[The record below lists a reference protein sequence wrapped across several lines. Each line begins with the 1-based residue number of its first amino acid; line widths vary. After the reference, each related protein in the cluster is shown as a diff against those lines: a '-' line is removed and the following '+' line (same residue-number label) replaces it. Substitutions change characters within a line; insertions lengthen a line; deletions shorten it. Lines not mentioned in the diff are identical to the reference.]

1 MPEASPPSVPEPL
14 RDWPG
19 HTGNWGRWPNHRG
32 ALNLITPEVVKR
44 GLATVRDGEVVSCA
58 RRVSFTDPLRPG
70 PAGGLRMIPSLYS
83 ATSRYNALGDELT
96 FRTHGVVNTHIDAF
110 SHVGFDG
117 LAFDGLPY
125 AEVITMQDGALQLDV
140 TAHGPIVTRGI
151 LADVAR
157 KRGVDALA
165 PGDWVRPEEIEA
177 EAAQVEPGD
186 AFLIRTGMTVRPGLA
201 PDGKSGHHGTLAGV
215 HWDCLE
221 LLAARDIAVFA
232 TDCGA
237 DVYPGPPGK
246 PVNSPIHMLCL
257 VMYGIPI
264 VHNMDLEPLAR
275 RCAEL
280 RRNTFMFTVAP
291 LNVPRATGSA
301 VTPVAV
307 L

>member
-1 MPEASPPSVPEPL
+1 MTTAPATLVPDAL
-14 RDWPG
+14 RPWPG
-19 HTGNWGRWPNHRG
+19 HLGNWGRWPNARG
-32 ALNLITPEVVKR
+32 AVNLITPEVVRR
-44 GLATVRDGEVVSCA
+44 GLAEARAGEVISCA
-58 RRVSFTDPLRPG
+58 RPVRFVDPLRPG

-83 ATSRYNALGDELT
+83 AASRYKALGDELT

-110 SHVGFDG
+110 SHAGFDG
-117 LAFDGLPY
+117 LAFGGLPY
-125 AEVITMQDGALQLDV
+125 EEVINMQEGALQLDV
-140 TAHGPIVTRGI
+140 TSHGPIITRGI

-165 PGDWVRPEEIEA
+165 PGDWVRPEEIA
-177 EAAQVEPGD
+177 SEAALVEPGD
-186 AFLIRTGMTVRPGLA
+186 AFVIRVGMTVRPGLP
-201 PDGKSGHHGTLAGV
+201 PDAKSGHHGTLAGV

-221 LLAARDIAVFA
+221 LLAKRDIAVFA

-237 DVYPGPPGK
+237 DVYPGPPDK

-264 VHNMDLEPLAR
+264 VHNMDLEQLSA
-275 RCAEL
+275 RCAETG
-280 RRNTFMFTVAP
+280 RTTFMLSVAG
-291 LNVPRATGSA
+291 LNVPRATGSP